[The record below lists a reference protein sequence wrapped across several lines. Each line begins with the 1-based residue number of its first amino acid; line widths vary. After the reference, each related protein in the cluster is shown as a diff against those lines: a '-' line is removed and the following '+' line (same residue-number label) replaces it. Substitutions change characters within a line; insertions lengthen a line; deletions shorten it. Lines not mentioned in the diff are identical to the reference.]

1 MIFVTVGTQ
10 LPFDRLV
17 QDLDAIAPELSVPI
31 FAQTG
36 VSTYV
41 PKNFEATPMVNSSE
55 FNALMT
61 RVSVIVGHAGI
72 GTIISAQ
79 KHGKPLVLVPRK
91 AALREHR
98 NDHQM
103 ATVNSLRGRSGIYVA
118 EGRDDLRSLLLRE
131 LAGPDAT
138 EAAASR
144 ERLRASVSSFILA
157 D

>member
-41 PKNFEATPMVNSSE
+41 PKNFEATPMVSSSE

-61 RVSVIVGHAGI
+61 KVSIIVGHAGI

-79 KHGKPLVLVPRK
+79 KHGKPLILVPRK

-98 NDHQM
+98 NDHQL
-103 ATVNSLRGRSGIYVA
+103 ATVNSLRGAQRN
-118 EGRDDLRSLLLRE
+118 LRCRKR
-131 LAGPDAT
+131 G
-138 EAAASR
+138 
-144 ERLRASVSSFILA
+144 
-157 D
+157 